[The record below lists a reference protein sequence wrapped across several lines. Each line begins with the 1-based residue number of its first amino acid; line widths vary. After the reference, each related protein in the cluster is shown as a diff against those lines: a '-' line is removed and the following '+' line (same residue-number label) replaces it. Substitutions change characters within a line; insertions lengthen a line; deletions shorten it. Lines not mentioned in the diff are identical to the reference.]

1 MVLCNL
7 LCTLYSVYNLPG
19 NLTFIIIYI
28 YIIYS
33 LIAEDIYNALVI
45 HGLCALEKLP
55 ESVMKVEPF
64 WNTTGYNIGGHN
76 FSLHDILHGVLRGE
90 HILLLQL

>member
-1 MVLCNL
+1 MYTLC
-7 LCTLYSVYNLPG
+7 
-19 NLTFIIIYI
+19 NLTFIIIL
-28 YIIYS
+28 IYS

-45 HGLCALEKLP
+45 HGLCQLEKLP

-90 HILLLQL
+90 HFIATGVIFIMVNRSTCCHTV